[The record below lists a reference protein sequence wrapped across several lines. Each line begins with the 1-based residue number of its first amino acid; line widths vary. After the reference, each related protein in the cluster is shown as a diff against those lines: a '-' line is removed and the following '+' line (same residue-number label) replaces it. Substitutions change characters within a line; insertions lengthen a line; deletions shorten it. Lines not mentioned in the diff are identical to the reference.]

1 MLNIAL
7 EPQQQQ
13 CQQND
18 LIVIKAEIN
27 RETDLYY
34 VGRFDGIIGDE
45 PSQPENPRYWNGY
58 CSGLEKYWTK
68 KLKVEI
74 VAEN

>member
-13 CQQND
+13 YQQND
-18 LIVIKAEIN
+18 SIAVEAQIN
-27 RETDLYY
+27 RETDLYH
-34 VGRFDGIIGDE
+34 VGRFDGLIGCE
-45 PSQPENPRYWNGY
+45 PSQPENPRYWDGY
-58 CSGLEKYWTK
+58 CSGLKKYWMK